1 MPDIQV
7 SRAGLVTIRKP
18 YSDRRVQRS
27 LARILREN
35 VLCSMSTIAPRHRAH
50 INTAYFRY
58 SRELELFF
66 LSDPSS
72 LHCRNVR
79 GNPSI
84 AMAVFRSD
92 QPWDKPGRGVQLFG
106 RCSEVRGRKAKEAE
120 ELCGERF
127 PAYGRHLRGKSV
139 EDRRMAAGLRAY
151 RFYRFVPRT
160 VKILDEAEFG
170 GGVFVVADV
179 ERGG

>member
-1 MPDIQV
+1 
-7 SRAGLVTIRKP
+7 
-18 YSDRRVQRS
+18 
-27 LARILREN
+27 
-35 VLCSMSTIAPRHRAH
+35 MSTVAPGTRAH
-50 INTAYFRY
+50 INTAYFCY
-58 SRELELFF
+58 SRDLELFF
-66 LSDPSS
+66 LSDPTS

-79 GNPSI
+79 RNSSM

-92 QPWDKPGRGVQLFG
+92 QPWDRPGRGVQLFG
-106 RCSEVRGRKAKEAE
+106 QCAEARGEAARE
-120 ELCGERF
+120 AQASYGRRF
-127 PAYGRHLRGKSV
+127 PAYGRHLRGTSD

-179 ERGG
+179 KGRR